1 MSRWLLLAPQY
12 AQYLLRVNAALRL
25 RLAQNLDLAQFA
37 EVKVALF
44 FEISAIEG
52 GAMSNCCDWLRGNE
66 KDRHQ
71 EIMVGAHSTVT
82 LMS

>member
-52 GAMSNCCDWLRGNE
+52 GKMSNCCDWF
-66 KDRHQ
+66 
-71 EIMVGAHSTVT
+71 
-82 LMS
+82 